1 VETKKRAASLVRKQN
16 QQEKRAE
23 QQERNT
29 NMSSNVKKSDT
40 QLKTDV
46 LAELKYEPSVNIT
59 DIGVLVKDGAVTLN
73 GCATS
78 YGEKWDAV
86 RAAKRVAGVK
96 AIADDVEVKLPDSQR
111 RTDGDIAGAAAR
123 QINWSTTI
131 PEGTVGI
138 TVRDGWITLE
148 GEVEWWYQKTA
159 AENVVLRLTGVK
171 GVTNLITIKPKL
183 APAAV
188 ATSIKS
194 AFERNAI
201 LDANKIEVETSG
213 NTVTLR
219 GKVRSYA
226 EKDEAERAA
235 WAAPGVS
242 WVDNHLKV
250 DWFRSLAE

>member
-1 VETKKRAASLVRKQN
+1 
-16 QQEKRAE
+16 
-23 QQERNT
+23 
-29 NMSSNVKKSDT
+29 MSTIAKKSDT

-46 LAELKYEPSVNIT
+46 LAELKYEPSVNVT

-73 GCATS
+73 GYATS

-96 AIADDVEVKLPDSQR
+96 AIADDMEVKLPTSLR
-111 RTDGDIAGAAAR
+111 RTDGDIAASAVR
-123 QINWSTTI
+123 QLNWSTTI

-138 TVRDGWITLE
+138 TVRDGWITLD

-159 AENVVLRLTGVK
+159 AENAVMRLTGVK
-171 GVTNLITIKPKL
+171 GVTNQITIKPKL

-188 ATSIKS
+188 STAIKS

-201 LDANKIEVETSG
+201 LDANKIQVETSG
-213 NTVTLR
+213 NNVTLR

-235 WAAPGVS
+235 WAASGVS
-242 WVDNHLKV
+242 WVDNQLKV
-250 DWFRSLAE
+250 NWFESLAE